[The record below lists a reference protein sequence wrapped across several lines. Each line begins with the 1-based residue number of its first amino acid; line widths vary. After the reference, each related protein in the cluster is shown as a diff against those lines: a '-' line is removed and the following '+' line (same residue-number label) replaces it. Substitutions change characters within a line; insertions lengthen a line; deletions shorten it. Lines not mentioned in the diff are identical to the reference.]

1 MAASGGNRLLT
12 YLLAFLGGVAGALLG
27 WIVTGFLAD
36 FVLGLQGMSERE
48 GGRAMVAFFAVAPF
62 GALAGLIAG
71 VWLVLR
77 YQGGY
82 RGFANLAGR
91 GALVIAGIG
100 AAVAL
105 GLWGY
110 IGSHDILAKKGPPP
124 QAKFEIRLPANAVL
138 PANLEGLS
146 IDLNTTR
153 NTMPATLG
161 GARNDGGRP
170 VIPGAVDLY
179 FRATSRILVLR
190 LPGEPDRLFVLKLA
204 GNPGA
209 QAEFGPWQRVDYV
222 DDHPGK
228 RRARAVKATTTRSDT
243 GSSGPIDCQITR

>member
-1 MAASGGNRLLT
+1 MAAPGGNRPLT
-12 YLLAFLGGVAGALLG
+12 YLLAVLGGIVGALLG
-27 WIVTGFLAD
+27 WIVTGFVAD

-48 GGRAMVAFFAVAPF
+48 GGRAMVAFFAIAPF

-77 YQGGY
+77 YHGGY
-82 RGFANLAGR
+82 QGFANLAGR
-91 GALVIAGIG
+91 AALVIAGIG

-105 GLWGY
+105 GLWVY
-110 IGSHDILAKKGPPP
+110 IGSDDILAKNGPPP
-124 QAKFEIRLPANAVL
+124 QAKFEVRLPPNTAKAK
-138 PANLEGLS
+138 LEGLS

-161 GARNDGGRP
+161 EARTEDGRP
-170 VIPGAVDLY
+170 VIPGEVDLY
-179 FRATSRILVLR
+179 FRSTSRILVLR
-190 LPGEPDRLFVLKLA
+190 VPGEPERLFVLKLA

-222 DDHPGK
+222 DDQPQQAPRKAGEGDDYEI
-228 RRARAVKATTTRSDT
+228 RYRVERAD
-243 GSSGPIDCQITR
+243 

>member
-1 MAASGGNRLLT
+1 MAAPEGNRLLT
-12 YLLAFLGGVAGALLG
+12 YLLAFLGGVVGALLG

-48 GGRAMVAFFAVAPF
+48 GGRAMVAFFTVAPF
-62 GALAGLIAG
+62 GALAGLILG

-82 RGFANLAGR
+82 KGFANLAGR

-110 IGSHDILAKKGPPP
+110 IGSDDILAKNGPPP
-124 QAKFEIRLPANAVL
+124 QAKFEIRFPANAAL
-138 PANLEGLS
+138 PAKLEGLK
-146 IDLNTTR
+146 IDLNTDK
-153 NTMPATLG
+153 NTMPATWLTELG
-161 GARNDGGRP
+161 YDGNRP
-170 VIPGAVDLY
+170 VIVGGVDLY
-179 FRATSRILVLR
+179 FRTTSRILVLR
-190 LPGEPDRLFVLKLA
+190 VPGEPERLFVLKLA

-209 QAEFGPWQRVDYV
+209 QAEFGPWQRVDYI
-222 DDHPGK
+222 DDQPQQAPRKGSEGDDYEI
-228 RRARAVKATTTRSDT
+228 RYRVERAD
-243 GSSGPIDCQITR
+243 

>member
-1 MAASGGNRLLT
+1 MAAPEGNRLLT

-48 GGRAMVAFFAVAPF
+48 GGRAMVAFFTVAPF
-62 GALAGLIAG
+62 GALAGLILG

-110 IGSHDILAKKGPPP
+110 IGSEDILAKNGPPP
-124 QAKFEIRLPANAVL
+124 QAKFEIRLPANAV
-138 PANLEGLS
+138 PAKLEGLS

-161 GARNDGGRP
+161 GARNEGGRP
-170 VIPGAVDLY
+170 VIPGEVDLY
-179 FRATSRILVLR
+179 FRTTSRILVLR
-190 LPGEPDRLFVLKLA
+190 VPGEPERLFVLKLA

-209 QAEFGPWQRVDYV
+209 QAEFGPWQRVDYI
-222 DDHPGK
+222 DDQPQQAPRKGSEGDDYEI
-228 RRARAVKATTTRSDT
+228 RYRVERAD
-243 GSSGPIDCQITR
+243 